1 MTLHSTLQQI
11 LHSRR
16 IRWMHAFFDFIAV
29 FPLGHC
35 DIKIALQIQ
44 PEVGGIAEIAPSL
57 KAVLADIKRL
67 PFKISVMRPEGTPT
81 GMDAMS
87 RRLDAIM
94 AVQSVA
100 MLGAART
107 WRHDRR
113 CIHDVAE
120 GDVGQERF
128 GWGTYRDMVRCV
140 CGYASTGCEGQ
151 CA

>member
-1 MTLHSTLQQI
+1 
-11 LHSRR
+11 
-16 IRWMHAFFDFIAV
+16 MHAFFDFIAV

-94 AVQSVA
+94 AVQYVA
-100 MLGAART
+100 MLVRPAPGGMIDGAFMMLLKVKLGINLVAFVPH
-107 WRHDRR
+107 HDPG
-113 CIHDVAE
+113 HH
-120 GDVGQERF
+120 
-128 GWGTYRDMVRCV
+128 
-140 CGYASTGCEGQ
+140 S
-151 CA
+151 